1 MSFLNLLQTNVD
13 GSNTKEIVKQCKKF
27 SKSELEE
34 LMGGI
39 APPLILAIY
48 FSCKE
53 AVKELLKRGS
63 NVNQLSNDGSSAL
76 LWAFVKKDRDI
87 IDMLIKKKPD
97 FTIKNNTGKT
107 PLYTLC
113 SNLNSVKYLK
123 YAIKQIGESGFR
135 RECRDSCDTT
145 ETLLSSCIECIT
157 NYRDEKEVLDLIAA
171 QQEIFDKMDILIE
184 YGSDIK
190 HKIVLSGKEYSLLDF
205 IDNNQLFRHFPT
217 IAENLVI
224 YFLDRGLNGR
234 NCGKDT
240 AILYTAAQYGNFN
253 AVKLLTENDYDVNV
267 QISNKC
273 TPLIVALENDKFE
286 ISRYLIKHGSNV
298 NHSMNDGT
306 SAIFYAMN
314 NGNNDFVREIL
325 HLIDTKKTFPEP
337 IELRRV
343 RLPAHYNIL
352 HMACETENYDIISDL
367 IASGM
372 DMNEKGRCAVTPAQL
387 LEDKD
392 LNPVILDFLTRPYS
406 DYKDYAK
413 NKRNN
418 KIFDDEDCPIC
429 LTPMYED
436 ITVLKCKHVFNTS
449 CILQYLSKGNN
460 FKCPVCRA
468 PIELSYKVKLPEKLV
483 RKKSLS
489 PLSRREIKRARSV
502 PVQSRRP
509 VSIPTSLPSPS
520 ISDEKE
526 DLFKKSRSRKR
537 RGSLNNINKMRKR
550 YSAKKRSASRSN

>member
-1 MSFLNLLQTNVD
+1 MSFLNLLQTNRD

-39 APPLILAIY
+39 APPLILSIY

-76 LWAFVKKDRDI
+76 LWAFVKKDRNI
-87 IDMLIKKKPD
+87 IDMVLKKKPD
-97 FTIKNNTGKT
+97 FTIENNTRKT

-113 SNLNSVKYLK
+113 SNLNSVDYLK
-123 YAIKQIGESGFR
+123 LAIKQIGEKEFR
-135 RECRDSCDTT
+135 RHCKESCDTT

-157 NYRDEKEVLDLIAA
+157 NYREEKEGLDLVSA

-184 YGSDIK
+184 YGSDIN

-224 YFLDRGLNGR
+224 YFIEKGLNGR
-234 NCGKDT
+234 NCGKDS

-253 AVKLLTENDYDVNV
+253 ATKILVENDYDVNI

-286 ISRYLIKHGSNV
+286 IARYLIKHGSDV
-298 NHSMNDGT
+298 NHRMNDGT

-314 NGNNDFVREIL
+314 SGNNEFVREIL
-325 HLIDTKKTFPEP
+325 HLVDIKKTFPEP
-337 IELRRV
+337 IEIRRV
-343 RLPAHYNIL
+343 RLPANYNIL
-352 HMACETENYDIISDL
+352 HMACETENFDIISDL
-367 IASGM
+367 IAAGM
-372 DMNEKGRCAVTPAQL
+372 DINEKGRCAVTPAQL
-387 LEDKD
+387 LENKD
-392 LNPVILDFLTRPYS
+392 LNPVVYDFLTRPYS
-406 DYKDYAK
+406 DYKNYAK
-413 NKRNN
+413 NKRND
-418 KIFDDEDCPIC
+418 KIFDDRECPIC
-429 LTPMYED
+429 LTTMVKD

-449 CILQYLSKGNN
+449 CILQHLSSGN
-460 FKCPVCRA
+460 FTCPMCRK
-468 PIELSYKVKLPEKLV
+468 PIELLYKVKLPEKMV
-483 RKKSLS
+483 KEKSLS
-489 PLSRREIKRARSV
+489 PLGKREIKRARSV
-502 PVQSRRP
+502 PIQDRRS
-509 VSIPTSLPSPS
+509 VSIPTSLPDMS

-526 DLFKKSRSRKR
+526 DLFKKQTKKR
-537 RGSLNNINKMRKR
+537 RRSLSNLSKIRRR
-550 YSAKKRSASRSN
+550 YSAKRRSVNRNN